1 MPVQRHVDA
10 SYFNPPPR
18 VDWRQ
23 NPPGSA
29 AYLIPL
35 SARLRKILGTQRE
48 KDYCGLVLERN
59 PTSAPFLP
67 SSTNPTD
74 HMKRFSIVLLLLLF
88 AALSAP
94 ACSDDSAS
102 SGDTSSPDITSDAQI
117 EGDAGDVAEDGLS
130 EDAVSADAGPADVA
144 EVEEDPYEGLR
155 DNALK
160 SALRQTNRRHRDL
173 GYGPA
178 RDFMFEYDMANVGA
192 VGQIECVYTGRKA
205 FVDGRLDAQNQNPMY
220 NTEHTWP
227 QSRGASG
234 VARSDLHHLFITD
247 GAANGKRGSVTFGE
261 VVNASWSEG
270 GSKLGSDS
278 SGHKRFEPRDVH
290 KGNVARAIFYFAV
303 TYNHQVSAAE
313 EAALRAWH
321 VQDPVDDAER
331 ARNDA
336 IEGIQRSRNFFI
348 DRPDLVDSISNF

>member
-144 EVEEDPYEGLR
+144 EVEEDPYEKLR

-160 SALRQTNRRHRDL
+160 SA
-173 GYGPA
+173 
-178 RDFMFEYDMANVGA
+178 
-192 VGQIECVYTGRKA
+192 
-205 FVDGRLDAQNQNPMY
+205 
-220 NTEHTWP
+220 
-227 QSRGASG
+227 
-234 VARSDLHHLFITD
+234 
-247 GAANGKRGSVTFGE
+247 
-261 VVNASWSEG
+261 
-270 GSKLGSDS
+270 
-278 SGHKRFEPRDVH
+278 
-290 KGNVARAIFYFAV
+290 
-303 TYNHQVSAAE
+303 
-313 EAALRAWH
+313 
-321 VQDPVDDAER
+321 
-331 ARNDA
+331 
-336 IEGIQRSRNFFI
+336 
-348 DRPDLVDSISNF
+348 